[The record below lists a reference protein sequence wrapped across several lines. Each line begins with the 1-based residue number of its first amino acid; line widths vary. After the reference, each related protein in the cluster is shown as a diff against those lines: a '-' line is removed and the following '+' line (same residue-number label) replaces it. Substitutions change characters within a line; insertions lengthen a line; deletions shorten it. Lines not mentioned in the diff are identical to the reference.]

1 MENWEVLSV
10 ECIDTFDPP
19 IVRVTV
25 RVPVPDLSGGLIGRE
40 YSIDINSEIY
50 PDLSTSLGWP
60 TNPCT
65 QVD

>member
-1 MENWEVLSV
+1 MENWQVIKV

-25 RVPVPDLSGGLIGRE
+25 NVLGQE

-50 PDLSTSLGWP
+50 PDLSSTLGWP
-60 TNPCT
+60 TNPCA
-65 QVD
+65 D

>member
-1 MENWEVLSV
+1 MENWQVISV

-25 RVPVPDLSGGLIGRE
+25 RVLTQE

-50 PDLSTSLGWP
+50 PDLRESLGWP
-60 TNPCT
+60 TNPCAGG
-65 QVD
+65 